1 MCCVCSL
8 CCVLTVSVV
17 SVVSVVLGGWRF
29 WQYGEDLKKLEF
41 DASSKE
47 SEELKIG
54 EIWVL
59 GFLEVNPKP

>member
-1 MCCVCSL
+1 
-8 CCVLTVSVV
+8 VSVV
-17 SVVSVVLGGWRF
+17 SVVSVVLGGWWF